1 MNNLTVYITYV
12 ILAPFAFTGM
22 YTIVM
27 FFDRIFKVR
36 KGYVNAEYV
45 NKAGRRK
52 TKLIK
57 PEDFKITIKDNDS
70 DMIFKYNNHPGYLIT
85 SEKGVPTVCYDHN
98 REQHNYFGEKN
109 STVDNHFVDQVGI
122 MGINQG
128 LASRNK
134 NDILEDI
141 KAWGPIVAAGAAVIL
156 CIFIAKQGNDTL
168 TLLRTLANV

>member
-1 MNNLTVYITYV
+1 MNDLTVYITYV

-22 YTIVM
+22 FTIVM
-27 FFDRIFKVR
+27 LIDRLMKTR
-36 KGYVNAEYV
+36 KGFVNVEYV

-52 TKLIK
+52 TQLVK
-57 PEDFKITIKDNDS
+57 PEDEQIKVKEDGEQLV
-70 DMIFKYNNHPGYLIT
+70 FKYNNHPGFLIR
-85 SEKGVPTVCYDHN
+85 SEKGLPTVVYDHH
-98 REQHNYFGEKN
+98 REQKNFFGKKN
-109 STVDNHFVDQVGI
+109 STVDNNFVDKVAI

-134 NDILEDI
+134 NDFMEDI
-141 KAWGPIVAAGAAVIL
+141 KAWGPIIGAVATVLL